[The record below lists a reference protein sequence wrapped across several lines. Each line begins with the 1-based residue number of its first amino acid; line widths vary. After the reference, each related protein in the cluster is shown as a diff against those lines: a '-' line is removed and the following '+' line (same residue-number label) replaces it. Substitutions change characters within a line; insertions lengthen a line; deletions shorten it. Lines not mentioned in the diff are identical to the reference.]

1 MELRNLN
8 PGPMSEHQVP
18 WTWGLRSAG
27 GRRGDL
33 AAERRERVR
42 VLWPLGDVG
51 SSVGSVGE
59 EMFVGVRDWGL
70 PPLELSA

>member
-1 MELRNLN
+1 
-8 PGPMSEHQVP
+8 MSEHQVP

-33 AAERRERVR
+33 AAERPELVR

-70 PPLELSA
+70 PIEEVSA